1 MEVKSWQMVWYFVS
15 YDFAWVSN
23 MVHDCSAPMDSLLIS
38 KKKERSFWLAQ
49 IWLFIDSLSCSSDSK
64 GEAVQLHL
72 PQVVHVLQR
81 LAQVGSCFLVLQWV
95 WPTLPNLSSA
105 SNLSD
110 SLDMSRSSTSYGG
123 HGIAHLPGLWIQAN
137 VDGQMDVHL
146 SHLAWGS
153 RMHREAKTFLPLLQ
167 PCWGFI
173 YWQLWILDVDIRLP
187 PSSQSFRHFVFQLQ

>member
-1 MEVKSWQMVWYFVS
+1 MEAKSWQMVLYFVS

-23 MVHDCSAPMDSLLIS
+23 MVHDCSALTDSLVIS

-49 IWLFIDSLSCSSDSK
+49 IWLFIGSLSCSSDPK

-110 SLDMSRSSTSYGG
+110 SLWTWADFPHPTEVMV
-123 HGIAHLPGLWIQAN
+123 LPISL
-137 VDGQMDVHL
+137 V
-146 SHLAWGS
+146 SGS
-153 RMHREAKTFLPLLQ
+153 RQTWMGKWMLCISP
-167 PCWGFI
+167 I
-173 YWQLWILDVDIRLP
+173 
-187 PSSQSFRHFVFQLQ
+187 